1 MTVHPAGVLDT
12 SIIAALSLF
21 RPADL
26 PETIL
31 ITAITLGELSAT
43 GRTPPTTWSSV
54 LSGCRCTAARR
65 VDVRAAAVRP
75 ARGAVL
81 RSDTAP
87 WSGRR
92 AASRAAAPLT

>member
-31 ITAITLGELSAT
+31 ITAITLGELSYGPHAT
-43 GRTPPTTWSSV
+43 DDLV
-54 LSGCRCTAARR
+54 K
-65 VDVRAAAVRP
+65 RAQRL
-75 ARGAVL
+75 AVL
-81 RSDTAP
+81 
-87 WSGRR
+87 
-92 AASRAAAPLT
+92 